1 MKSGDE
7 SRRIVICG
15 QNPSQLK
22 LSNIER
28 NLQKERKK
36 KKHKDVE
43 KNGKDGE
50 RKKKSIRERA
60 IN

>member
-36 KKHKDVE
+36 EKEAQRCGKKWKGWRE
-43 KNGKDGE
+43 
-50 RKKKSIRERA
+50 KKK